1 MIDVALHES
10 VFNMME
16 SLLPEYSVFG
26 QIRQPAGS
34 SLPGIAPSNAYRC
47 QDGKYVL
54 IAGNGDS
61 IFKRLMEVIGRP
73 DLAAS
78 PELAD
83 NAGRVGHVA
92 MLDDAI
98 SQWTGRHP
106 LDAVLQRLNDG
117 RIPAG
122 KIYDVAD
129 IAADPHYQARG
140 MILDGALPDGTP
152 VKLPG
157 ILPKLSETP
166 GEVRARPRWAR
177 IPTRC
182 WPAWASTRRSARTAR
197 AHHLRKTTMNGTHA
211 SRPRLYLQEVAPRD
225 GFQNETRFIDTAD
238 KIAVIDQ
245 LSACGYAKIE
255 VTSFT
260 SPKAIPALRDAEI
273 VMQAIAR
280 NPDVTYTALVPNA
293 RGARALECGLDEIN
307 LVMSV
312 SETHNRANLRMTR
325 EQSFAQLRDVVEAVR
340 GSRIAI
346 NVSLSTVFGCPM
358 EGDIDA
364 NAVYA
369 LVERFAALG
378 VDGVTLCDTTGMAY
392 PTQVGRIGRACA
404 AGSPA

>member
-1 MIDVALHES
+1 
-10 VFNMME
+10 
-16 SLLPEYSVFG
+16 
-26 QIRQPAGS
+26 
-34 SLPGIAPSNAYRC
+34 
-47 QDGKYVL
+47 
-54 IAGNGDS
+54 
-61 IFKRLMEVIGRP
+61 MEVIGRP

-166 GEVRARPRWAR
+166 GEVRRAPRWAR

-182 WPAWASTRRSARTAR
+182 WPAWASTRRSARTGAR
-197 AHHLRKTTMNGTHA
+197 AA
-211 SRPRLYLQEVAPRD
+211 SSEEDDHERNPCQPAAAVPPGSRAPRR
-225 GFQNETRFIDTAD
+225 FQNETRFIDTAD

-293 RGARALECGLDEIN
+293 RGAQRALECGLDEIN

-325 EQSFAQLRDVVEAVR
+325 EQSFAQLRDVVE
-340 GSRIAI
+340 
-346 NVSLSTVFGCPM
+346 P
-358 EGDIDA
+358 
-364 NAVYA
+364 
-369 LVERFAALG
+369 
-378 VDGVTLCDTTGMAY
+378 
-392 PTQVGRIGRACA
+392 CA
-404 AGSPA
+404 AAESPSTCRCPRCSAVPWKAI

>member
-1 MIDVALHES
+1 
-10 VFNMME
+10 
-16 SLLPEYSVFG
+16 
-26 QIRQPAGS
+26 
-34 SLPGIAPSNAYRC
+34 
-47 QDGKYVL
+47 
-54 IAGNGDS
+54 
-61 IFKRLMEVIGRP
+61 MEVIGRP

-140 MILDGALPDGTP
+140 MILT
-152 VKLPG
+152 
-157 ILPKLSETP
+157 
-166 GEVRARPRWAR
+166 AR
-177 IPTRC
+177 C
-182 WPAWASTRRSARTAR
+182 RTAR
-197 AHHLRKTTMNGTHA
+197 RSSCPAFCQNCRKHRVRRRAAPTLGQDTDEVLAGLGINETQRADCARAA
-211 SRPRLYLQEVAPRD
+211 SSEEDDHERNPCQPAAAVPPGSRAPRR
-225 GFQNETRFIDTAD
+225 FQNETRFIDTAD

-293 RGARALECGLDEIN
+293 RGAQRALECGL
-307 LVMSV
+307 
-312 SETHNRANLRMTR
+312 TR
-325 EQSFAQLRDVVEAVR
+325 SISSCRSARR
-340 GSRIAI
+340 
-346 NVSLSTVFGCPM
+346 
-358 EGDIDA
+358 
-364 NAVYA
+364 
-369 LVERFAALG
+369 
-378 VDGVTLCDTTGMAY
+378 TTA
-392 PTQVGRIGRACA
+392 PTCA
-404 AGSPA
+404 